1 MKEERIEIRANE
13 EFVEKVDYL
22 KRINDYKSRADT
34 IRKTVEKEYRK
45 ESKTIAK
52 LESYKMPRVNDEYSE
67 EYTEGWNEAL
77 GFAVYLL
84 RKEKENG
91 KKSNT

>member
-45 ESKTIAK
+45 E
-52 LESYKMPRVNDEYSE
+52 
-67 EYTEGWNEAL
+67 
-77 GFAVYLL
+77 
-84 RKEKENG
+84 KEDG
-91 KKSNT
+91 

>member
-45 ESKTIAK
+45 ETDDCRYFPNCDLCPENPKC
-52 LESYKMPRVNDEYSE
+52 E
-67 EYTEGWNEAL
+67 EKA
-77 GFAVYLL
+77 FDYLFG
-84 RKEKENG
+84 KEKEDGHTN
-91 KKSNT
+91 